1 MTEMVPQ
8 NVYSCLSLDLHKTCN
23 GNCLAGSL
31 TVLLSE
37 KYFAIMSVDCM
48 LAGYYYSAEIPI
60 GVPFGLQ

>member
-1 MTEMVPQ
+1 MVPK
-8 NVYSCLSLDLHKTCN
+8 NVHSCLSLDLHKTDN

-48 LAGYYYSAEIPI
+48 LAGYYLFSKKIPI
-60 GVPFGLQ
+60 SVPYPVLH